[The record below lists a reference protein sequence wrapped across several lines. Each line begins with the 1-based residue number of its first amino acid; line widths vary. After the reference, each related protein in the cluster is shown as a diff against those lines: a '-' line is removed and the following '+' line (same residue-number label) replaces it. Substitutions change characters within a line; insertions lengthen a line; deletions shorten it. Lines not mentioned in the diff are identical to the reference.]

1 MISIENELNKID
13 AAKFF
18 SAMGENNLFA
28 DDILAI
34 ENVKKVFVEPSYD
47 EFEGV
52 YDEVEWLPSSPTQVD
67 PFYGKISNTEE
78 VVKFRK
84 EINKAVLHATRGI
97 EKDLFLCSPHDFS
110 GVARNAICF
119 AFRQLITEKYFSLGN
134 KWSRICEIYYSGHW
148 PVGFAKKNYIV
159 I

>member
-47 EFEGV
+47 EFEGL
-52 YDEVEWLPSSPTQVD
+52 YNEAKWLPCSSTQID
-67 PFYGKISNTEE
+67 PFYGKISPTEE

-84 EINKAVLHATRGI
+84 EINKHVIHSTRGM
-97 EKDLFLCSPHDFS
+97 EKSIFLHSPHDFS
-110 GVARNAICF
+110 CAARHAICF
-119 AFRQLITEKYFSLGN
+119 AFRQLITEDYFSLGD
-134 KWSRICEIYYSGHW
+134 KWSRICELYYSGHW
-148 PVGFAKKNYIV
+148 PVGFTKEKYI
-159 I
+159 II